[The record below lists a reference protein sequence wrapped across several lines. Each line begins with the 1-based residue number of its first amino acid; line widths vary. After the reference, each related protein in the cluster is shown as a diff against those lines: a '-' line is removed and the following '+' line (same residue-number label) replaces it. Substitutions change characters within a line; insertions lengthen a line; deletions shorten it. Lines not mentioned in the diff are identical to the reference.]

1 MALSTRAMSV
11 GPCFAPSMAGSRNA
25 HAGNTRGLMKSLAD
39 PDMSID
45 ALTRSIAIAA
55 DVLVPVR
62 AEIAS
67 CVEVRNSCNFC
78 ERCTMAM
85 SRLVRKTHSE
95 LLAR

>member
-1 MALSTRAMSV
+1 MALATRATSV
-11 GPCFAPSMAGSRNA
+11 GPCFAPAMAGSRNE
-25 HAGNTRGLMKSLAD
+25 HAGNVRGLMKSLAD

-45 ALTRSIAIAA
+45 LITRSIAIAA
-55 DVLVPVR
+55 EVLVPVR

-67 CVEVRNSCNFC
+67 CVAVRNSCNIC